1 MRTAIKARE
10 TVNIHE
16 APVSHVPLVVVFVL
30 IYRQATPVNIQNKRG
45 TAVAVFPLRRPRL
58 TELWKCTIASA
69 ELARKS
75 FKFAFM

>member
-16 APVSHVPLVVVFVL
+16 APVSHVPLVVFVL
-30 IYRQATPVNIQNKRG
+30 IYRQATPVIIQNKRG

-69 ELARKS
+69 ELARKA